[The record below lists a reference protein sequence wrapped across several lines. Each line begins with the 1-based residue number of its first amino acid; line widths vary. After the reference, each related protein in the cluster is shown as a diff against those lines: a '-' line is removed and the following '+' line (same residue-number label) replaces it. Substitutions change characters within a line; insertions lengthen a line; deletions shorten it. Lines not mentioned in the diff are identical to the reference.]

1 MERQNP
7 SSSLQEDIKRPY
19 SSLSNE
25 ELENIIKNENHRE
38 VNRAFSQLGAQRT
51 KNLLNNISKESIN
64 IIFNKLSKTQAANVL
79 SAANQNNI
87 KLIFESLNDETKKSI
102 FFNSPTS
109 IQNKLLLFLP
119 DRERKLWRQL
129 IDENKSIKNEYK
141 SIIASRIENSIEK
154 DALDRLKEIERQAH
168 LRQEQYEARHRQA
181 EEQLESLRNDIA
193 RAEEELSEKSKEA
206 QLERELIAIQ
216 EKELQAK
223 LKTLREEHEKQI
235 QDRIDVKVPEYVT
248 NAISALESK
257 ENEYKGQANEWSK
270 RGLLALKL
278 AVGGALTA
286 LVYGAYEFSTT
297 PKQDISWLFF
307 GYLMI
312 KGLIVIGLF
321 AAWAKHAFNQS
332 NAYMH
337 EALKRTERIHAI
349 RFGKL
354 YLEIYG
360 NDVDKQDM
368 KSIFENWNMESHSAF
383 KEIKQTDFQPKVLEK
398 LRDIAEVI
406 KSSKI
411 ESETKNQ

>member
-1 MERQNP
+1 M
-7 SSSLQEDIKRPY
+7 
-19 SSLSNE
+19 
-25 ELENIIKNENHRE
+25 
-38 VNRAFSQLGAQRT
+38 
-51 KNLLNNISKESIN
+51 
-64 IIFNKLSKTQAANVL
+64 
-79 SAANQNNI
+79 
-87 KLIFESLNDETKKSI
+87 
-102 FFNSPTS
+102 
-109 IQNKLLLFLP
+109 
-119 DRERKLWRQL
+119 
-129 IDENKSIKNEYK
+129 
-141 SIIASRIENSIEK
+141 
-154 DALDRLKEIERQAH
+154 
-168 LRQEQYEARHRQA
+168 
-181 EEQLESLRNDIA
+181 
-193 RAEEELSEKSKEA
+193 
-206 QLERELIAIQ
+206 
-216 EKELQAK
+216 
-223 LKTLREEHEKQI
+223 
-235 QDRIDVKVPEYVT
+235 
-248 NAISALESK
+248 
-257 ENEYKGQANEWSK
+257 
-270 RGLLALKL
+270 
-278 AVGGALTA
+278 TA